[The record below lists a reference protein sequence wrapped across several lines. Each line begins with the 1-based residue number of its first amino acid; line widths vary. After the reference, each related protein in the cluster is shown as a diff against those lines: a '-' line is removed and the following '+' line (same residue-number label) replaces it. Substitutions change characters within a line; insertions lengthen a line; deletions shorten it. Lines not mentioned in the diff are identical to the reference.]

1 MKVYVIIPAY
11 NEEGRVGKVVK
22 AALNQK
28 VVSKVIV
35 VDDHSTDGTVEEAE
49 RAGAVVLKHS
59 RNKGVGA
66 AIKTGYRKFLE
77 ENGYVAVVVAADGQH
92 DPSEIPRFIKLIEE
106 GKADYVVGDR
116 SHEADKMPFTR
127 RLGNKFLSWLTR
139 RVTGLNVRDSQMGFT
154 AITRDALKKINLEY
168 LTDKWGYP
176 NDMLIE
182 CAVKDI
188 HVEFIPSRCIY
199 GGRKS
204 YIKLPQY
211 ILRVGTILFRGWMRK
226 IYYYHGLYLFS
237 FSGLVSLLIG
247 LVYGI
252 YLTIRIIQAGHVT
265 NIGSL
270 ILVAV
275 LLLGG
280 IQMILFGFLMD
291 MIKRVETQVKA

>member
-11 NEEGRVGKVVK
+11 NEEDRIGKVVK
-22 AALNQK
+22 AALNQNI
-28 VVSKVIV
+28 VSKVIV
-35 VDDHSTDGTVEEAE
+35 VDDHSTDRTAEEAE
-49 RAGAVVLKHS
+49 RAGALVLRHP

-66 AIKTGYRKFLE
+66 AVKTGYRKFLE
-77 ENGYVAVVVAADGQH
+77 EDGDVAVVIAADGQH
-92 DPSEIPRFIKLIEE
+92 DPSEIPGFIELIKE
-106 GKADYVVGDR
+106 GKAEYVVGDR
-116 SHEADKMPFTR
+116 SHEADKMSFTR
-127 RLGNKFLSWLTR
+127 RLGNRFLSWLTR

-182 CAVKDI
+182 CALRDI
-188 HVEFIPSRCIY
+188 QVEFVPSKCIY

-211 ILRVGTILFRGWMRK
+211 ILRVGTILFRGWMRR
-226 IYYYHGLYLFS
+226 IYYRHGLYLFS
-237 FSGLVSLLIG
+237 FSGMVSLLVGII
-247 LVYGI
+247 YGI
-252 YLTIRIIQAGHVT
+252 HVAIRIIKAGHVT
-265 NIGSL
+265 NIEPL
-270 ILVAV
+270 IFVIV

-291 MIKRVETQVKA
+291 MIKKVETQVKT